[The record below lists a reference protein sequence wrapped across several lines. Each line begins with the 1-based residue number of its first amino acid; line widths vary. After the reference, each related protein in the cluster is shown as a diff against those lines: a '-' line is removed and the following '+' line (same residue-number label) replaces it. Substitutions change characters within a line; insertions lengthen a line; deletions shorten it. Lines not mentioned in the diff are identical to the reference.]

1 VIVIFFVLFGESLL
15 LIVESLFGIIMLE
28 EFFSYVYAFLF
39 NGLLSTI
46 SLTPFDV
53 LKALILL

>member
-28 EFFSYVYAFLF
+28 EFFSYDYAFLF
-39 NGLLSTI
+39 NGLLSTT